1 MLVGKRVVGSSP
13 PSDVGKGVRCDLSD
27 QEAEIRKKMSKSVSI
42 FGIYMCW
49 VTYLEIQA
57 LMEVRAVPFARM
69 DVFKTSTG

>member
-27 QEAEIRKKMSKSVSI
+27 QEAEIRKKMSKSVSV
-42 FGIYMCW
+42 FGMYW